1 MDAELPAFGAA
12 EFLGQPTYSAVFFL
26 PRQLVITHRVD
37 GVARTPQ
44 LSLAPVPHVVGIK
57 RNTKQIRGHEAKLR
71 GAKRNHADDD
81 AVCTGDQPALPKS
94 PSHQDGGQDGK
105 NARNVIQPYD
115 HDYLSISAN
124 TVLVEHGATVI
135 PGKRASGEP
144 RGDADLPE
152 NFTEFQTSCMCNLHD
167 SRGPIRPQP

>member
-1 MDAELPAFGAA
+1 MPQGKAFKDEACSTFSPAPEIVRIQGNA
-12 EFLGQPTYSAVFFL
+12 
-26 PRQLVITHRVD
+26 
-37 GVARTPQ
+37 
-44 LSLAPVPHVVGIK
+44 
-57 RNTKQIRGHEAKLR
+57 KQIGGDEAKLS
-71 GAKRNHADDD
+71 GSNPHEANND
-81 AVCTGDQPALPKS
+81 AIRTRYQPSLPQVL
-94 PSHQDGGQDGK
+94 SHQHGRQDRK

-115 HDYLSISAN
+115 HDYLSIRAN

-152 NFTEFQTSCMCNLHD
+152 NFTEFQTSCMCNLRD